1 MQAVLARDVLV
12 CGEDGDGR
20 RPPMRCATRRRCVRR
35 PGSIVARCGHG
46 SGCPTGRVPPGLG
59 AGSWFGH
66 GGESHCLALRKE
78 PAIRVL
84 HSARRPPWHDSLEGF
99 PTVSIPGRRSIPR
112 ADRVGTT
119 GAVGDS
125 TSIRGHGFPRARESP
140 VVPCAARRS
149 CPRCATG
156 RGRPPNN
163 VPNLPLPSK
172 WPPGWAWCCRWVTMP
187 PPNDGKTIQV
197 AKGAPQ
203 TFARIGRGCR

>member
-1 MQAVLARDVLV
+1 MQVVLATDVLV
-12 CGEDGDGR
+12 HGEGWAAR

-59 AGSWFGH
+59 PGPWFGH
-66 GGESHCLALRKE
+66 GGESHGLALRKG

-99 PTVSIPGRRSIPR
+99 PTASIPDRRSILR

-119 GAVGDS
+119 DAVGDS
-125 TSIRGHGFPRARESP
+125 TSIRGHGFPRARESL
-140 VVPCAARRS
+140 VVPCVARRS

-187 PPNDGKTIQV
+187 LPNDGKTIQA

-203 TFARIGRGCR
+203 TFARISRGYR